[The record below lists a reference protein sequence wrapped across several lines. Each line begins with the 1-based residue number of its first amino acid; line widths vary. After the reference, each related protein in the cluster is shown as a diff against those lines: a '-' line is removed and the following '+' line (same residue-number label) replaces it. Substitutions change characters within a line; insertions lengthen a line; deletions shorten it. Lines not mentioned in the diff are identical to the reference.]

1 MVVDTMRP
9 GELFIPFHYG
19 QGLEAANQHT
29 WYARD
34 PVSKQPQ
41 FKSSPV
47 ALRKL
52 SFGAPEQWLLD
63 RLSELDGT
71 MLTPFAQQP

>member
-1 MVVDTMRP
+1 MVVDSVRQ

-19 QGLEAANQHT
+19 QGLEAANQHP
-29 WYARD
+29 WYVLD

-47 ALRKL
+47 ALRNL
-52 SFGAPEQWLLD
+52 RFGAPEQWLLD
-63 RLSELDGT
+63 RLAELDGT
-71 MLTPFAQQP
+71 TTVPFATRT